1 MTGDAELLRRSLA
14 EPDVF
19 EALFDRYYDP
29 VLRFARQR
37 TGYETGEDIAARTFE
52 IAFVQRASFDPSYP
66 SARPWLLGIAANL
79 VRHHFRDEQTH
90 LRALL
95 RLPREPDLD
104 DAADLDRAHAALAA
118 PLVLEAIAGLGESD
132 RETFLLLALAD
143 ASYAEIAHA
152 LGIPVGTV
160 RSRISRVRRLLR
172 ERLRGLPAIMSEMD
186 EEVEDG

>member
-19 EALFDRYYDP
+19 EALFDRYYDL

-37 TGYETGEDIAARTFE
+37 TGHDAGEDIAARTFE
-52 IAFVQRASFDPSYP
+52 IAFARRASFDPSYR

-79 VRHHFRDEQTH
+79 IRHHFRDEQIH
-90 LRALL
+90 LRGLR
-95 RLPREPDLD
+95 RLPRELDLD
-104 DAADLDRAHAALAA
+104 DAADLDRAEAAMAA
-118 PLVLEAIAGLGESD
+118 PLVMKAIAGLGEAD

-143 ASYAEIAHA
+143 ASYAEIAQA

-160 RSRISRVRRLLR
+160 RSRINRVRRLLR
-172 ERLRGLPAIMSEMD
+172 ELLRDLPAIMGEGG
-186 EEVEDG
+186 EEPEDG